1 MKQLWL
7 ICGILSELIVSIL
20 ALIELFFMFLSLESK
35 NLLLFTVSVI
45 SLVATALFLKY
56 MRKLIEKKLQKY
68 KK

>member
-35 NLLLFTVSVI
+35 NLLLFTLSVI
-45 SLVATALFLKY
+45 SLVATTLFLKY
-56 MRKLIEKKLQKY
+56 MRNFIEKKLQKY